1 MNNKI
6 VIFGLLLLTLAHAAE
21 ASRRVRYHRTYYGFG
36 AYDED
41 QEDYL
46 RDKVRP
52 RNPLFP
58 NGIIRPVFDTPYPV
72 LGTPTQAKAYIYD
85 RSYDRAAAYNRGWK
99 NGRFGISLNGVHK

>member
-6 VIFGLLLLTLAHAAE
+6 VIFGLLLTMLACEAE
-21 ASRRVRYHRTYYGFG
+21 AGRRHRYGTYYGFG

-46 RDKVRP
+46 SNRVRP
-52 RNPLFP
+52 RSPLFP
-58 NGIIRPVFDTPYPV
+58 NGIIRPVFDTPYPL
-72 LGTPTQAKAYIYD
+72 LGTPTPAKAYIYD

-99 NGRFGISLNGVHK
+99 NGRFGISLNGIHK